1 MKNVRTRFAPSPTGY
16 MHVGNLRTALYAYL
30 VAKKNNG
37 TFVLRIEDTD
47 KSRQVEGALDVI
59 YSTLKDSGLN
69 WDEGPDIGGN
79 YGPYIQSE
87 RKDNYLEYAEKLVK
101 DGKAYYCFCK
111 KEDIENRISVKSDY
125 SQGYDGFCSGLSEET
140 VSEYLKE
147 GKEYVIRQKMPKT
160 GKTVFNDL
168 VYGTIEVSNE
178 ELEDQILIK
187 SDKMPTYN
195 FANVIDDHLMGISH
209 VIRGNEYLSSTPKY
223 TLLYDAFGWES
234 PEYIHCPQVMRDAT
248 HKLSKR
254 DGDASYHDFI
264 DKGFLPQAIINYI
277 ALLGWSPKSEQE
289 IFTLREL
296 VDEFEISGI
305 SKSSAILDVEKM
317 KYINSEHIKKLSS
330 DEFESFSLPYLHS
343 SIENCDVN
351 FKLLSSLLHT
361 RIEVFNDIPE
371 LVSFINEL
379 PDYSTDLFVNKKN
392 KTDKVNSIE
401 TLTELHE
408 VLSNV
413 QSFSSEAVHS
423 AVFTLIKDK
432 NAKTGYIMWPLRVAL
447 SGLPSTPG
455 GGIELAVVL
464 GKEESLKRI
473 SAALEK
479 LNR

>member
-234 PEYIHCPQVMRDAT
+234 P
-248 HKLSKR
+248 
-254 DGDASYHDFI
+254 
-264 DKGFLPQAIINYI
+264 
-277 ALLGWSPKSEQE
+277 
-289 IFTLREL
+289 
-296 VDEFEISGI
+296 
-305 SKSSAILDVEKM
+305 
-317 KYINSEHIKKLSS
+317 
-330 DEFESFSLPYLHS
+330 
-343 SIENCDVN
+343 
-351 FKLLSSLLHT
+351 
-361 RIEVFNDIPE
+361 
-371 LVSFINEL
+371 
-379 PDYSTDLFVNKKN
+379 
-392 KTDKVNSIE
+392 
-401 TLTELHE
+401 
-408 VLSNV
+408 
-413 QSFSSEAVHS
+413 
-423 AVFTLIKDK
+423 
-432 NAKTGYIMWPLRVAL
+432 
-447 SGLPSTPG
+447 
-455 GGIELAVVL
+455 
-464 GKEESLKRI
+464 
-473 SAALEK
+473 
-479 LNR
+479 

>member
-1 MKNVRTRFAPSPTGY
+1 
-16 MHVGNLRTALYAYL
+16 
-30 VAKKNNG
+30 
-37 TFVLRIEDTD
+37 
-47 KSRQVEGALDVI
+47 
-59 YSTLKDSGLN
+59 
-69 WDEGPDIGGN
+69 
-79 YGPYIQSE
+79 
-87 RKDNYLEYAEKLVK
+87 
-101 DGKAYYCFCK
+101 
-111 KEDIENRISVKSDY
+111 
-125 SQGYDGFCSGLSEET
+125 
-140 VSEYLKE
+140 
-147 GKEYVIRQKMPKT
+147 
-160 GKTVFNDL
+160 
-168 VYGTIEVSNE
+168 
-178 ELEDQILIK
+178 
-187 SDKMPTYN
+187 
-195 FANVIDDHLMGISH
+195 
-209 VIRGNEYLSSTPKY
+209 
-223 TLLYDAFGWES
+223 
-234 PEYIHCPQVMRDAT
+234 MRDAT